1 MMQVGF
7 LMDFIFFIIP
17 AFYHEYCTSPAG
29 IRGFQAMYFLSS
41 FFNQF
46 GPNSVTF
53 LVAAEC
59 FPTPVRATAHG
70 ISAAV
75 SKLGAVAAS
84 ITYSSIDPQKKFLA
98 VFWFGLAGMLIT
110 FFFLPDTTGLD
121 LAEQERRWKHIRVG
135 SGHRYHGVAIHSI
148 HLSLWEQWCGVG
160 KSYDPKMDDKA
171 KIQEIRAVWEAKQ
184 AENSKM
190 ESSDKSH
197 DDDEFSEEIHA
208 YFASMP
214 RTSVFEE
221 KQSIDDMWI
230 GLRKLTQHNPAY
242 SFLQIIWHRM
252 AHRCRTTG
260 FVLFNDLSL
269 YGALV

>member
-17 AFYHEYCTSPAG
+17 AFYYEYCTSPSG
-29 IRGFQAMYFLSS
+29 IRVFQAMYFLSS

-75 SKLGAVAAS
+75 GKLGAVAAS
-84 ITYSSIDPQKKFLA
+84 ITYSYIDPQKKFLA
-98 VFWFGLAGMLIT
+98 VSWFGLAGMLIT

-121 LAEQERRWKHIRVG
+121 LAEQERRWKFIRVG
-135 SGHRYHGVAIHSI
+135 HGHKYQGVAIHSV
-148 HLSLWEQWCGVG
+148 HLSLWEQWRGIG
-160 KSYDPKMDDKA
+160 ESYDPKLDDKA
-171 KIQEIRAVWEAKQ
+171 KIQELRAVWEAKQ
-184 AENSKM
+184 IKENEM
-190 ESSDKSH
+190 ESTGKIH
-197 DDDEFSEEIHA
+197 DDDEFSEEIHT

-214 RTSVFEE
+214 HTSSVRE
-221 KQSIDDMWI
+221 KRSMSELSI
-230 GLRKLTQHNPAY
+230 GLPNLTQANT
-242 SFLQIIWHRM
+242 I
-252 AHRCRTTG
+252 
-260 FVLFNDLSL
+260 
-269 YGALV
+269 